1 MSTIL
6 AHFLLQVSIWLNE
19 WKSGGRGKK
28 VERGWKSEGIEEI
41 LFFPCSVE
49 MGVKLL
55 SYGKLFYL
63 VEDKIERME
72 EVTYEN
78 LLLL

>member
-1 MSTIL
+1 MEKWGEGIK
-6 AHFLLQVSIWLNE
+6 I
-19 WKSGGRGKK
+19 
-28 VERGWKSEGIEEI
+28 ERGWKSEGIEEI
-41 LFFPCSVE
+41 LFFPCSVG
-49 MGVKLL
+49 MWVKLW

-72 EVTYEN
+72 EVIYEN